1 MPRIAVPVWTTYVR
15 PDEVEDMH
23 RGEVQSYVNAVFHRM
38 VAHGSPIDPNTIDQ
52 GNFGSDLE
60 PLRESLTLF
69 MTAWCN
75 LMTAYTGSNEP
86 VEYPQQVIPA
96 WKVWLVRWLF
106 RKPHP
111 STMIRYLP
119 K

>member
-15 PDEVEDMH
+15 PEEVEDMH
-23 RGEVQSYVNAVFHRM
+23 CSEVRSYVNAVFRQM
-38 VAHGSPIDPNTIDQ
+38 VAHGTPYNEDTIDQ
-52 GNFGSDLE
+52 GNFGSDIE

-86 VEYPQQVIPA
+86 VEYPQQVISS
-96 WKVWLVRWLF
+96 WKV
-106 RKPHP
+106 
-111 STMIRYLP
+111 
-119 K
+119 